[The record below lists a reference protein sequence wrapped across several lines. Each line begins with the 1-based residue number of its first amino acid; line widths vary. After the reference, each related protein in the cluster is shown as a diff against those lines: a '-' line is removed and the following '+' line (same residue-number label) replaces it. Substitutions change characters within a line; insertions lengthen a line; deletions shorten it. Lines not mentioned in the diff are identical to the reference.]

1 MGSFNR
7 LSLVIAGLMG
17 LILSGVVS
25 TIGAEPAP
33 DRIATLTARIKF
45 SGEVERV
52 FMVVNDSVSELY
64 TVPATWMVSAEG
76 KAIECIGRVKIA
88 SEAKRIQLL
97 FVALGVDGQA
107 RASYRELGVD
117 QLSPAVFLSSAE
129 MRERFIERRA
139 ELRRVQDEARV
150 LESKIETLKADADA
164 IANVSKIVDAEGEL
178 DQVKGSIKRVSSAY
192 KNIQQLRERVSNRP
206 LPLRAKAREV
216 ELIQELQELSLALST
231 TESEAIKRS
240 NFASEDLKRKLA
252 LIEETREEHIALL
265 EQELA
270 EARRSP

>member
-7 LSLVIAGLMG
+7 LSLAIAGLVG

-33 DRIATLTARIKF
+33 DRIATLTARIEF

-107 RASYRELGVD
+107 RSSYRELGVD